1 MFAAAHVNYNGN
13 NNNNVFF
20 FIQIIIISLHL
31 ARSRPPRIYNI
42 GKKCAI
48 TQHGGQY
55 YIYYE

>member
-13 NNNNVFF
+13 NNNNNVFF
-20 FIQIIIISLHL
+20 FFIYKLLLSLYISRVR
-31 ARSRPPRIYNI
+31 APAACWYI

-55 YIYYE
+55 YE